1 MKKLILT
8 GLILTLSGC
17 GGYYQAKRKGG
28 AAVAPA
34 PRTIS
39 QPIAIT
45 PGAQPIGTPGAAIT
59 PAAAPAPVPVPVAK
73 PFATGPLQT
82 ACMKSDRKARSRA
95 LCGCIQAVADQ
106 KLTSA
111 QQSRAAGFYSNPQR
125 AQEIRT
131 SDRPVD
137 ERFWD
142 VYSDYAGVAKRTC
155 G

>member
-28 AAVAPA
+28 AAVAPV

-39 QPIAIT
+39 QPVAIT
-45 PGAQPIGTPGAAIT
+45 PGAQPIGNSGAAIT
-59 PAAAPAPVPVPVAK
+59 PAAAPAPVPVAK
-73 PFATGPLQT
+73 PFATGPLQS

-106 KLTSA
+106 TLTSA

-125 AQEIRT
+125 AQDIRT
-131 SDRPVD
+131 SNRTVD

-142 VYSDYAGVAKRTC
+142 VYSDYADAAKRTC